1 MSADGQMRTAQWLAM
16 APNEHSSRPPPT
28 QTARL
33 FLLGQPWY
41 QALDPAGRERIE
53 DSLRFVHGDR
63 GDCLLPAG
71 RTVEGWYAV
80 LSGLVKLQSGSASG
94 RVQAFLGVPAGEWF
108 GEGSALKAE
117 PRRYDVIALRESC
130 LLCLPGRM
138 LRELHAGS
146 LAFNQFLVAH
156 LNRRLGQAMA
166 IIEAGRLRSPDERVA
181 LYLSRLFWPGTRRIS
196 LAQEEIGQLAGLSRQ
211 TVNRVLQAM
220 AARGLVALEF
230 GRVEILDE
238 PALRQLGQGLG

>member
-1 MSADGQMRTAQWLAM
+1 MGAM
-16 APNEHSSRPPPT
+16 AADRSATASPEAG
-28 QTARL
+28 ARL
-33 FLLGQPWY
+33 FLRGQAWF
-41 QALDPAGRERIE
+41 QALGASEQE
-53 DSLRFVHGDR
+53 KVLASLRFVQGGR
-63 GDCLLPAG
+63 GECLLPEGQA
-71 RTVEGWYAV
+71 VEGWYAV
-80 LSGLVKLQSGSASG
+80 LSGLVKLQSGSAGG

-117 PRRYDVIALRESC
+117 PRRYEVVALRESQ
-130 LLCLPGRM
+130 LLCLPNPV

-146 LAFNQFLVAH
+146 LPFNQFLVAH

-238 PALRQLGQGLG
+238 PALRRLGQGLD